1 MKLANGATIADLGL
15 SQDTITT
22 RGFSI
27 QARVVATGTGTLA
40 AYSAPSGAGIRVDG
54 SGCKYTRNPPHKNLI
69 SSVLSE
75 ILLAVTDVGYTPA
88 PQFDP
93 LLAKVICSH
102 PSENF
107 QSAIDRSIR
116 ALEEFHIDGVATN
129 LAPLRAIL
137 AQ

>member
-1 MKLANGATIADLGL
+1 MVTV
-15 SQDTITT
+15 ST
-22 RGFSI
+22 RGYSI

-54 SGCKYTRNPPHKNLI
+54 SGY
-69 SSVLSE
+69 
-75 ILLAVTDVGYTPA
+75 VGYTPA

-102 PSENF
+102 PSDDF

-137 AQ
+137 AHPDFQGGDVRSQAISCCLRYLPFS